1 MEDREPSEPRAESEL
16 DPQPAPPR
24 ENDGDDAAPRVRPMY
39 DPTRMFTVVIAEK
52 EGAERRVTFTESE
65 VTIGRVPGNDVVL
78 PKGNVSKR
86 HSRIVLKDNRFIVV
100 DLKSTNGTYVNGRKI
115 TSPLVV
121 KEGDKIY
128 VGDYVL
134 TLEGSNA
141 IDAARAPS
149 LLSAID
155 PKLGAT
161 LAGRAT
167 HVEPE
172 SDELPLVL
180 RGNTN
185 SSLPATAVAS
195 PSELPQPVE
204 AASEEEA
211 LDEEPILAA
220 ESELEVFEA
229 GRVER
234 STKAESDGALPL
246 PPPAP
251 SLERRERKIPRIP
264 VHEQVASVLGP
275 LDAVLADPA
284 VFHVVVERFDR
295 IRADRGAGLASERVT
310 FASPEALVALA
321 QHVRT
326 QAGLP
331 GDVAS
336 YDVSLPNGLQVVAV
350 LPAAASNGP
359 VLSIRRRPAHVQQLA
374 ELERRHALTPQI
386 SGRIAEALQHKR
398 HVWIVGPSG
407 SELAMFASGALA
419 SCPGNERVAL
429 FERAPELSIG
439 ERSAVCLKLGNVPIA
454 ELLERV
460 RSFRPDRLVLHG
472 VREAELSVVLDA
484 LAHRP
489 DGNIATYEARSA
501 KDALVAFDRALGAD
515 LALRAVSLM
524 VEVKRTDSGSK
535 IVGAYDVELDGAGAL
550 ALKQH

>member
-1 MEDREPSEPRAESEL
+1 ML
-16 DPQPAPPR
+16 DSDDTAQP
-24 ENDGDDAAPRVRPMY
+24 VY

-52 EGAERRVTFTESE
+52 DGAERRVTFTESE

-134 TLEGSNA
+134 TLEGANA
-141 IDAARAPS
+141 LDSRAMLSSELKPNGMLAARSTIAES
-149 LLSAID
+149 
-155 PKLGAT
+155 
-161 LAGRAT
+161 
-167 HVEPE
+167 EPI

-180 RGNTN
+180 RGGTH
-185 SSLPATAVAS
+185 SSMPATSVAR
-195 PSELPQPVE
+195 PSELPVPD
-204 AASEEEA
+204 SGEELE
-211 LDEEPILAA
+211 EEPILAA
-220 ESELEVFEA
+220 ESELEVFEE
-229 GRVER
+229 RVER
-234 STKAESDGALPL
+234 STKAESDAGLPL

-251 SLERRERKIPRIP
+251 SPERRERSIGRSTGNE
-264 VHEQVASVLGP
+264 HAGELGP

-295 IRADRGAGLASERVT
+295 VRVDRGAGLAAERVS
-310 FASPEALVALA
+310 FPSPDALVKLA
-321 QHVRT
+321 RHVAV

-336 YDVSLPNGLQVVAV
+336 YDVSLPSGLQVVAV
-350 LPAAASNGP
+350 MPAATSNGP
-359 VLSIRRRPAHVQQLA
+359 VVSIRRRPSHLQQLA
-374 ELERRHALTPQI
+374 EMERRHLLSTQV

-407 SELAMFASGALA
+407 SELASFASGALA
-419 SCPGNERVAL
+419 TCPGNERVAL
-429 FERAPELSIG
+429 FERAPELAIG
-439 ERSAVCLKLGNVPIA
+439 ERSAICLKLGAVQTA

-460 RSFRPDRLVLHG
+460 RSFRPDRLVVHG
-472 VREAELSVVLDA
+472 VREAELGVVLDA
-484 LAHRP
+484 FAHRP
-489 DGNIATYEARSA
+489 DGNIATFEARSA

-515 LALRAVSLM
+515 IALRAVSLL
-524 VEVKRTDSGSK
+524 VEVRRVDGASK
-535 IVGAYDVELDGAGAL
+535 VIGAYDVELDGAGDL